1 MNRHRLSFEELRD
14 SLLQSAGRLD
24 LQLGGRPVE
33 LSHGISRRR
42 TLYGVVD
49 RVAMP
54 SFFRFFDFPGADA
67 HAPAR
72 LETAIPQQALFL
84 MNNNFV
90 LDQAVALARRSA
102 GSPEH
107 SPGQRIPILFQLA
120 LGRLPT
126 DEESSLAHAYLSGAS
141 AGAPDATPAPAQP
154 WTFGWGALSPDESR
168 VVEFVPLAHFSNNQ
182 WRAGTA
188 ENDPVLGR
196 LHLHARGG
204 TAGRDNTQAAVRRWT
219 APESGSLSISGTLSV
234 QANTLVPTGE
244 GVRARIVSSRHGT
257 LGSWVA
263 HGTEAPTAVSGIV
276 VQRGDTLDFVTT
288 TRGREQQTAGYL
300 WAPVLRLTRTASGE
314 TTPGETVWGAAKDF
328 KGEAPPL
335 RLLDAWER
343 FAQILLES
351 NEFMFID

>member
-1 MNRHRLSFEELRD
+1 
-14 SLLQSAGRLD
+14 
-24 LQLGGRPVE
+24 
-33 LSHGISRRR
+33 
-42 TLYGVVD
+42 
-49 RVAMP
+49 
-54 SFFRFFDFPGADA
+54 
-67 HAPAR
+67 
-72 LETAIPQQALFL
+72 
-84 MNNNFV
+84 
-90 LDQAVALARRSA
+90 
-102 GSPEH
+102 
-107 SPGQRIPILFQLA
+107 
-120 LGRLPT
+120 
-126 DEESSLAHAYLSGAS
+126 
-141 AGAPDATPAPAQP
+141 
-154 WTFGWGALSPDESR
+154 
-168 VVEFVPLAHFSNNQ
+168 
-182 WRAGTA
+182 
-188 ENDPVLGR
+188 

-219 APESGSLSISGTLSV
+219 APESGILSISGTLSV

-314 TTPGETVWGAAKDF
+314 TTPGETVWDAAKDF